1 MREMGRRAWTVDV
14 QLRRAVKTT
23 VDLHDV
29 TVKILETTV
38 IWLTG
43 VVLTGVV
50 LGTAVTRAV
59 AVVVTVTV
67 TVVSSTSTSSGRKTG
82 LATAKA
88 ANAKRPSVLK
98 DTILVSRNQK
108 LWTG

>member
-1 MREMGRRAWTVDV
+1 MGRRAWTVDV
-14 QLRRAVKTT
+14 QLRRAVRTT

-50 LGTAVTRAV
+50 LGGTAVTRAV

-67 TVVSSTSTSSGRKTG
+67 TVVSSTSTSSGCKTG

-88 ANAKRPSVLK
+88 VNAKRPSVLK